1 MKLIPTG
8 DRQFLSAISGLVFA
22 NPFLRDRIEFER
34 LALGSEFTVEPSGV
48 WNKTVA
54 LDTERPNV
62 VALSAK
68 TETVANKLRTR
79 LQAGADASTDE
90 LSQYQNLI
98 QYLLYYRYWDAIDV
112 LITTAELRKKTLKWW
127 AKFEA
132 DFRHYLQLEGR
143 CFPIEISPQHMLAC
157 FFQIRRAF
165 HHIFD
170 FVVGGSA
177 PAAQLRASI
186 WQSVF
191 THDMQR
197 YQRSLFEKMADIP
210 TMITGPSGTG
220 KELVA
225 RAIGLSRYVPFEP
238 NTKKFATDYSSSF
251 HPVHLASMT
260 EGLIESELFG
270 HRKGSFTGAEVDRT
284 GRLESCTECGTV
296 FLDEIGEVSTA
307 IQVKLLRVLQ
317 SREFFRVGES
327 EPRTFAGKVISATN
341 RNLAAE
347 IMSGDF
353 REDLYFRLCA
363 DTIVTPSLR
372 EQLDDCPEDL
382 SNLVHF
388 IATRV
393 AGAEAASV
401 ADEAITWLEGN
412 CPADYAWNGNIRELE
427 QCVRNIMVHGTYQA
441 PKPPA
446 KNPSAAESMLGK
458 IESAALTADELLQH
472 YCDVVYSKTNN
483 YEQAARLLNLDR
495 RTVKSK
501 VDAFRAN
508 GNKTT

>member
-1 MKLIPTG
+1 MKLVQFS

-34 LALGSEFTVEPSGV
+34 LALGSEFTAEPSGV

-62 VALSAK
+62 VALNAK
-68 TETVANKLRTR
+68 AEAIADKLRAR
-79 LQAGADASTDE
+79 LQAGADSSVRE
-90 LSQYQNLI
+90 SGQYQNLV
-98 QYLLYYRYWDAIDV
+98 QYLLYYRYWDAIDLLV
-112 LITTAELRKKTLKWW
+112 TATESRRKTLKWW
-127 AKFEA
+127 ARFEA
-132 DFRHYLQLEGR
+132 DFCHYLRLEG
-143 CFPIEISPQHMLAC
+143 CEFSMELSPQHMLAC

-170 FVVGGSA
+170 FVVGGST
-177 PAAQLRASI
+177 PAARLRAEI

-225 RAIGLSRYVPFEP
+225 RAIGLSRYIPFDP
-238 NTKKFATDYSSSF
+238 GVKRFTGDYEDSF

-260 EGLIESELFG
+260 EGLVESELFG
-270 HRKGSFTGAEVDRT
+270 HVKGSFTGAAMDRI

-296 FLDEIGEVSTA
+296 FLDEIGEVSTS

-327 EPRTFAGKVISATN
+327 EPRAFIGKVISATN
-341 RNLAAE
+341 RDLGAE
-347 IMSGDF
+347 IKSGDF

-372 EQLDDCPEDL
+372 EQLDDCPDDL
-382 SNLVHF
+382 SNFVHF
-388 IATRV
+388 ISARV
-393 AGAEAASV
+393 AGSEAASV
-401 ADEAITWLEGN
+401 ADEALAWLESN
-412 CPADYAWNGNIRELE
+412 CKADYPWNGNIRELE
-427 QCVRNIMVHGTYQA
+427 QCVRNIMVHGTYQG
-441 PKPPA
+441 PKRPA
-446 KNPSAAESMLGK
+446 KNSSAAESMLGK

-472 YCDVVYSKTNN
+472 YCNIVYSRTNN
-483 YEQAARLLNLDR
+483 YEQSARLLNLDR

-508 GNKTT
+508 GKQ